1 LAHYLVVHTPSER
14 EVEPVRPPTRLR
26 ELAEASTTTGRS
38 PRWLRAWSPDL
49 HDDRIFSLWD
59 AENADEVLSALAE
72 FGFLDD
78 MDAIPLRVREWGPE
92 DVLDASEEGRTR
104 RCWRPL
110 RSPVLESARAARG
123 VALLVTSLKRGRSQ
137 CLKLVPSASVC
148 DGSTARRN

>member
-92 DVLDASEEGRTR
+92 DVL
-104 RCWRPL
+104 
-110 RSPVLESARAARG
+110 AA
-123 VALLVTSLKRGRSQ
+123 
-137 CLKLVPSASVC
+137 PE
-148 DGSTARRN
+148 

>member
-1 LAHYLVVHTPSER
+1 LAHYLVVHTPSEQ

-92 DVLDASEEGRTR
+92 DVL
-104 RCWRPL
+104 
-110 RSPVLESARAARG
+110 AA
-123 VALLVTSLKRGRSQ
+123 
-137 CLKLVPSASVC
+137 PE
-148 DGSTARRN
+148 

>member
-1 LAHYLVVHTPSER
+1 LVVHSPSEQ

-92 DVLDASEEGRTR
+92 DVL
-104 RCWRPL
+104 
-110 RSPVLESARAARG
+110 AA
-123 VALLVTSLKRGRSQ
+123 
-137 CLKLVPSASVC
+137 PE
-148 DGSTARRN
+148 

>member
-1 LAHYLVVHTPSER
+1 MGHYLVVHTTSER

-26 ELAEASTTTGRS
+26 ELAKASTTTGRS

-92 DVLDASEEGRTR
+92 DVL
-104 RCWRPL
+104 
-110 RSPVLESARAARG
+110 AA
-123 VALLVTSLKRGRSQ
+123 
-137 CLKLVPSASVC
+137 PE
-148 DGSTARRN
+148 